1 MIEKH
6 AGELEGANGRG
17 EERLKEAKEELA
29 ALEAAKDAV
38 QNELDDAK
46 KTIEAL
52 KVRFWCFLWL
62 FFDCFLAVF
71 GLFYGSLLV
80 FGLIFPL
87 FSSFCPLFPTLF

>member
-1 MIEKH
+1 MNEKH

-17 EERLKEAKEELA
+17 EERLKEAKEEMA

-52 KVRFWCFLWL
+52 KVRF
-62 FFDCFLAVF
+62 
-71 GLFYGSLLV
+71 
-80 FGLIFPL
+80 
-87 FSSFCPLFPTLF
+87 